1 MVYLS
6 IGLLNLSLIS
16 VGTMSVTGMLL
27 EAFDDSDDEFGVLEE
42 MNVGIPECE
51 GLLRRLWNT
60 KCVILYNDERLLVG
74 EGTCH
79 NVNSDLVLGAIGP
92 LGDTHVAV
100 FVAKLHSEEHL
111 PQERVYSLVAWPIQY
126 VHCRGA
132 SLQDHEARD
141 NFNRIQEALLNPSSL
156 SCSRPYASTIRN
168 PPRETSVKTKDLLTQ
183 ESINAVS
190 SKTCCSQNCV
200 QLFLRAKIKA
210 FHERMYHNSTFKH
223 RAFMKTEVH
232 RQIHRDSR
240 GRRMVTVEEIPV
252 YMRAWMHISG
262 VPESTFYRY
271 QTYMNNGREA
281 LDHGNKG
288 LLKPRKHTQQAA
300 ASLKCI
306 LEKQADHM
314 PHRTRTLKTG
324 EKVVSM
330 CLPAT
335 FQWKKQIKELN
346 DVNAAFGLK
355 EVSTSS
361 LSKIRA
367 SKFSEFEVKKPGDNF
382 ARCATCDTLQALKRA
397 SFAGSITNL
406 K

>member
-1 MVYLS
+1 M
-6 IGLLNLSLIS
+6 N
-16 VGTMSVTGMLL
+16 VTGMHP
-27 EAFDDSDDEFGVLEE
+27 EGMEYSDDEFDVLQG
-42 MNVGIPECE
+42 MNVDIPECE
-51 GLLRRLWNT
+51 GLPRRFWNT
-60 KCVILYNDERLLVG
+60 KCVTLYNEDGVLLG

-79 NVNSDLVLGAIGP
+79 SVNSDLVLGATGP
-92 LGDTHVAV
+92 LGDSHVAV
-100 FVAKLHSEEHL
+100 FVAKTHSEEHL
-111 PQERVYSLVAWPIQY
+111 PKERVYSLVAWPIKY

-132 SLQDHEARD
+132 SLHDHEARD
-141 NFNRIQEALLNPSSL
+141 NFNCIQAALLNPPSSTAA
-156 SCSRPYASTIRN
+156 RPYTSTVRN
-168 PPRETSVKTKDLLTQ
+168 PPRQTSVKAKDLLTR
-183 ESINAVS
+183 ESINSVS

-200 QLFLRAKIKA
+200 QPFPREKIRA
-210 FHERMYHNSTFKH
+210 FRERMYHNSTFKH

-232 RQIHRDSR
+232 RHVHRDAR

-252 YMRAWMHISG
+252 CMRAWMHISG

-271 QTYMNNGREA
+271 QTYMNDGREA
-281 LDHGNKG
+281 LDHGNTG
-288 LLKPRKHTQQAA
+288 LVKPRKHTQQAA

-335 FQWKKQIKELN
+335 FRWKDQIDELN
-346 DVNAAFGLK
+346 EVNAALGLK

-361 LSKIRA
+361 VSKIRT

-397 SFAGSITNL
+397 SLGVGSWTSILPLPVPIETITI
-406 K
+406 